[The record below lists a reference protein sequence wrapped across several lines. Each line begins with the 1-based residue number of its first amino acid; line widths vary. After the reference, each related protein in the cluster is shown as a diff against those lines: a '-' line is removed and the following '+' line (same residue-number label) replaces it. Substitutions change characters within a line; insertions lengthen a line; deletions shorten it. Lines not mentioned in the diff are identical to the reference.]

1 MRQIGTIIEEL
12 EKTNNEV
19 ENYELIYN
27 LLSEN
32 RIDDAKDNLS
42 TLLKITTRKKDSNMV
57 IYKLLKMVND
67 IYFSDRKFNDVV
79 KYHNSY
85 IDLLNISK
93 GGVDWIY
100 GDNQDLIV
108 ESNVVIINLI
118 KNIIPD
124 EYDKLIL
131 PSSVYDYTIMSI
143 IHKDIDEALIRW
155 ISEIMRCIE
164 ILDTYLIQH
173 ELFSRNRLV
182 SELLE
187 GELVYLV

>member
-1 MRQIGTIIEEL
+1 M
-12 EKTNNEV
+12 
-19 ENYELIYN
+19 
-27 LLSEN
+27 
-32 RIDDAKDNLS
+32 
-42 TLLKITTRKKDSNMV
+42 
-57 IYKLLKMVND
+57 
-67 IYFSDRKFNDVV
+67 
-79 KYHNSY
+79 
-85 IDLLNISK
+85 
-93 GGVDWIY
+93 
-100 GDNQDLIV
+100 
-108 ESNVVIINLI
+108 
-118 KNIIPD
+118 
-124 EYDKLIL
+124 IL

>member
-42 TLLKITTRKKDSNMV
+42 TILRITTQKKDSNMT
-57 IYKLLKMVND
+57 IYKVLKMVRD
-67 IYFSDRKFNDVV
+67 IYFSNRDFNDVM

-85 IDLLNISK
+85 IDLLNITH
-93 GGVDWIY
+93 GGTKWVY

-108 ESNVVIINLI
+108 ELNVVIIDI
-118 KNIIPD
+118 VKNIIPD
-124 EYDKLIL
+124 KYDILML

-143 IHKDIDEALIRW
+143 IHKDIDDTLVLW
-155 ISEIMRCIE
+155 ISEIMRYIE
-164 ILDTYLIQH
+164 ILDIYLIQY
-173 ELFSRNRLV
+173 ELFGRNKLV

-187 GELVYLV
+187 GDLT

>member
-79 KYHNSY
+79 KYHNLY

-143 IHKDIDEALIRW
+143 IHKDIGDPSVRW
-155 ISEIMRCIE
+155 ISEIMRYIE
-164 ILDTYLIQH
+164 ILDTYLIQY
-173 ELFSRNRLV
+173 ELFGRNRLV

-187 GELVYLV
+187 GELV

>member
-32 RIDDAKDNLS
+32 RIDDTKDNLS

-57 IYKLLKMVND
+57 IYKILKMVNQ
-67 IYFSDRKFNDVV
+67 IYFADRNLDEVM

-85 IDLLNISK
+85 IELLNISK
-93 GGVDWIY
+93 GGTEWVF
-100 GDNQDLIV
+100 GNNHDLII
-108 ESNVVIINLI
+108 ESNVVIINII
-118 KNIIPD
+118 KNMIPD
-124 EYDKLIL
+124 KYDQLIP
-131 PSSVYDYTIMSI
+131 PSSVYDNAIMSI
-143 IHKDIDEALIRW
+143 VHKDIDEALVRW
-155 ISEIMRCIE
+155 ISEIMRYIE

-173 ELFSRNRLV
+173 EFFGIDTPISDLLV
-182 SELLE
+182 QD
-187 GELVYLV
+187 